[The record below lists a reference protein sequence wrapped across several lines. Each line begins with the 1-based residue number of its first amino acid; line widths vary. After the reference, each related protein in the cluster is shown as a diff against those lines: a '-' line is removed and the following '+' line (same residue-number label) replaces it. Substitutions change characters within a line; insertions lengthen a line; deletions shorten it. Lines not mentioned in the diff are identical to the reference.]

1 MATQATTI
9 NMAGMG
15 NTTPAKFFPLLLSFF
30 VLTLSA
36 LLFYLA
42 WPRWVSSFRYIPVE
56 TAIDSYY
63 RTGEIPSERLP
74 MLIEHANT
82 AIDIN
87 SHYRFHNGLSLLQ
100 FLRAIDLA
108 TPAVERRSSYE
119 ASFREAAISLRS
131 APAQS
136 SVWLRRAYLGWV
148 LHEETDVILSAWK
161 MAIFTGRT
169 DQSQY
174 KSRLEIGIAHRSF
187 MDQEALAMLRD
198 QLMLAWH
205 AQPGAVVA
213 VLAIYDRDMEVSRSL
228 IAQTDPQ
235 ALQEMEAWLEKIN

>member
-1 MATQATTI
+1 METQATIIT
-9 NMAGMG
+9 MAGMG
-15 NTTPAKFFPLLLSFF
+15 NTTPVRFSILLLPLVVLLLSTF
-30 VLTLSA
+30 
-36 LLFYLA
+36 LLYLA

-56 TAIDSYY
+56 TAIDRYY
-63 RTGEIPSERLP
+63 KTGEIPSERLGV
-74 MLIEHANT
+74 LIEYANS

-87 SHYRFHNGLSLLQ
+87 SHHRFHNGLSLLQ

-108 TPAVERRSSYE
+108 TPAIERRVSYE
-119 ASFREAAISLRS
+119 ASFREAGISLRS

-136 SVWLRRAYLGWV
+136 SVWLRRAYLAWV
-148 LHEETDVILSAWK
+148 LHEETDIILPAWK

-187 MDQEALAMLRD
+187 MDQEAIAMLRD
-198 QLMLAWH
+198 QLMLAWR
-205 AQPGAVVA
+205 AQPGSVVS
-213 VLAIYDRDMEVSRSL
+213 VLAIYDRDLDVTRPL

-235 ALQEMEAWLEKIN
+235 ALLEMEAWLEKIN